1 VSYTFASP
9 GVSKM
14 AIRCFDVA
22 GNTTTGDTTT
32 VVVLVP
38 KTDLLSGD
46 LFKLICQ
53 ANAGVNDPCK
63 AVYYYGKDGKRH
75 AFPNEA
81 TYWTWYSAFGNIV
94 LVTPELMQSIPLG
107 KNATFKPGASLVRFV
122 NTNTVY
128 AISKGGVIH
137 AIANE
142 TLANTIFGSDWNKQI
157 SVISDV
163 FFGNYTIGDVID
175 SSRGWD
181 QTATV
186 KSTKIINDYLSD
198 KSDIGL

>member
-1 VSYTFASP
+1 
-9 GVSKM
+9 M